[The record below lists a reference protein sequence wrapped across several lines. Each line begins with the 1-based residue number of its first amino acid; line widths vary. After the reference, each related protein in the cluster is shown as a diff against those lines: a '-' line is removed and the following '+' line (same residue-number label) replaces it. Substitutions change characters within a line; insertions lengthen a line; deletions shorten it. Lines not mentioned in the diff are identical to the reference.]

1 MQMTQ
6 SAPFLIVILQWEGV
20 LASLAGGLEES
31 TFISLNPFSVHVP
44 YTGSFSINY
53 LHYLH

>member
-1 MQMTQ
+1 MTQ